1 MLKFSFLFAFFAITI
16 NSLCQVEFFISE
28 LELSKI
34 DISKNEENLFDE
46 SYFDG
51 PYLHFD
57 CIVTN
62 KAPQEQI
69 FLPAYSRLLLSFYFE
84 GSEFITEVFALKFQE
99 VESLS
104 IAPGET
110 ITFSFG
116 ANVFFG
122 TSILDEN
129 KTDYSQE
136 LIQIL
141 PTLSLKYID
150 NYHRLQTC
158 KIISTVIIE

>member
-16 NSLCQVEFFISE
+16 NSLCQVEFFVSE

-34 DISKNEENLFDE
+34 DISKNEEFLFDE

-69 FLPAYSRLLLSFYFE
+69 FFPANSKLLLSFYYK
-84 GSEFITEVFALKFQE
+84 GSEHLTEVFALKFQVIE
-99 VESLS
+99 RLS

-110 ITFSFG
+110 LTFSFG
-116 ANVFFG
+116 ANVFLG

-136 LIQIL
+136 LIQVL

-150 NYHRLQTC
+150 NFHTLQTC